1 MTGPEIAE
9 FIKEK
14 YNKDGR
20 TKNYSYR
27 SQTYKMLG
35 VEFRTIVWKV
45 VDRMM
50 KMGLSDDIKKSYRSI
65 VGVTF
70 QSTVSIRVLIKS
82 LDKYKYITIPLYA
95 FIEEGVGPKTKR
107 HLIKLRLNRLEK
119 RQDEI
124 LIELGKV
131 SLEIEDLRRKLQ

>member
-35 VEFRTIVWKV
+35 IEFGTIVWKV
-45 VDRMM
+45 IDQMM
-50 KMGLSDDIKKSYRSI
+50 KLGLADDIKKSYRSI
-65 VGVTF
+65 MGVTF
-70 QSTVSIRVLIKS
+70 QSMASIKVLIKS
-82 LDKYKYITIPLYA
+82 LDKYRCITIPLYA
-95 FIEEGVGPKTKR
+95 FIEEGNGPKTKR
-107 HLIKLRLNRLEK
+107 HLIKLRLNRLKK
-119 RQDEI
+119 RRE
-124 LIELGKV
+124 ELLFEFGKV
-131 SLEIEDLRRKLQ
+131 DMEIEDLQRKL